1 MAKTKHSD
9 GSGRQVAAF
18 LVGELILPEM
28 TMLIAIIV
36 GILAGFLAGK
46 IMNGSGYG
54 LFADLLLGIGG
65 GIVGRIVLGFLGIG
79 SRGLIG
85 SILISTLG
93 AMVLIWVVRALRSD
107 HGET

>member
-1 MAKTKHSD
+1 
-9 GSGRQVAAF
+9 
-18 LVGELILPEM
+18 
-28 TMLIAIIV
+28 MLIAIIV

-65 GIVGRIVLGFLGIG
+65 GIVGRVVLGIFGIG

-85 SILISTLG
+85 S
-93 AMVLIWVVRALRSD
+93 VLIATFGAVLLIWIVRALRSD
-107 HGET
+107 HGEM

>member
-1 MAKTKHSD
+1 
-9 GSGRQVAAF
+9 
-18 LVGELILPEM
+18 
-28 TMLIAIIV
+28 MLIAIIV

-65 GIVGRIVLGFLGIG
+65 GIVGRVALGIFGIG

-85 SILISTLG
+85 S
-93 AMVLIWVVRALRSD
+93 VLIATFGAVLLIWIVRALRSD
-107 HGET
+107 HGEM

>member
-1 MAKTKHSD
+1 M
-9 GSGRQVAAF
+9 
-18 LVGELILPEM
+18 I
-28 TMLIAIIV
+28 IAIIV

-65 GIVGRIVLGFLGIG
+65 GIVGRIVLGIFGIG

-85 SILISTLG
+85 SVLIATFG
-93 AMVLIWVVRALRSD
+93 AVVLIWIVRALRSD
-107 HGET
+107 HGGM